1 MTEQSKATVISA
13 TMRQEE
19 DGTFLGQAVFNM
31 EGQKSTFEISFFSKK
46 GKEWDYSLHYAEGE
60 RIEEELLAIDEL
72 LEEDDDLFDML
83 LDAARDAM
91 ESN

>member
-13 TMRQEE
+13 TMRKEE
-19 DGTFLGQAVFNM
+19 DGSFLGQAVFKM
-31 EGQKSTFEISFFSKK
+31 EGQKSAFEISFFSKK

-72 LEEDDDLFDML
+72 LAEDDDLFDML
-83 LDAARDAM
+83 LDAARDTM
-91 ESN
+91 ESK

>member
-19 DGTFLGQAVFNM
+19 DGSFLGQAVFKM
-31 EGQKSTFEISFFSKK
+31 EGQKSAFEISLFSKK

-83 LDAARDAM
+83 LDAARDTM
-91 ESN
+91 ESQ

>member
-19 DGTFLGQAVFNM
+19 DGSFLGQAVFKM
-31 EGQKSTFEISFFSKK
+31 EGQKSAFEISFFSKK

-72 LEEDDDLFDML
+72 LEEDDDLFDIL
-83 LDAARDAM
+83 LDAARDTM
-91 ESN
+91 DSK